1 MIDHGIEF
9 PQYRLHVV
17 PAVVALASS
26 SRQREVWLNPDEF
39 ENLDYVVH
47 ILFDD
52 FCDARE
58 PRFWLGRSLRTDEE
72 VSLMTDLGAAYSE
85 VQESVGVTAEDET
98 YLGSPGWPA
107 VLAAAARLAHVL
119 VTNDLTTLSRLH
131 DAGHRW
137 PPSTKSAMPKSS

>member
-26 SRQREVWLNPDEF
+26 SWQREVWLNLDEF

-47 ILFDD
+47 VLFDD

-58 PRFWLGRSLRTDEE
+58 PQSWLGKSLRTDEE
-72 VSLMTDLGAAYSE
+72 VSLMADLGAAYSE
-85 VQESVGVTAEDET
+85 VQESVGATARDET

-119 VTNDLTTLSRLH
+119 VTNDLTALSRLH

-137 PPSTKSAMPKSS
+137 PPSTMIE